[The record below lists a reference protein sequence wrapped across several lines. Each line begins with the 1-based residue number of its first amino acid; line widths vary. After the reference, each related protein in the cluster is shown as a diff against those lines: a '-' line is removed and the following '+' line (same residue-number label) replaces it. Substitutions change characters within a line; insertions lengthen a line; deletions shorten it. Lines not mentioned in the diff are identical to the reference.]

1 MVGPLP
7 DRGSRRPQCLAD
19 LRGGGEALSKPAHFR
34 HGRVAMD
41 YLHPVPFILA
51 WLWCLLRFESDRKWG
66 FVYAGAAVL
75 GVGVYSYISS
85 IAMPAQFAFFHSDYL
100 GDYRIRSAGAFESN
114 LREAVDEMVRLA
126 PGCHA
131 SVSAPRC
138 HTAGTTGVSRR
149 RRRASKGSRSGP
161 HAVFARPVGAT
172 AGIGAAISDA
182 HPGWRAPSLTGVPAA
197 QSVPSSRS

>member
-1 MVGPLP
+1 
-7 DRGSRRPQCLAD
+7 
-19 LRGGGEALSKPAHFR
+19 
-34 HGRVAMD
+34 MD

-126 PGCHA
+126 PG
-131 SVSAPRC
+131 VPRF
-138 HTAGTTGVSRR
+138 GVSTTLPYGRDYWRFAQAKAGVEGLEIRTSRRLRSTCRRYRRNRR
-149 RRRASKGSRSGP
+149 RYFGRPSWLASTQLDWCTSRAIRSI
-161 HAVFARPVGAT
+161 F
-172 AGIGAAISDA
+172 S
-182 HPGWRAPSLTGVPAA
+182 
-197 QSVPSSRS
+197 